1 MSAPDRVDV
10 DLPNTAEANMVSVKS
25 TENLRHLV
33 PPEHATNRVPAEQYH
48 QSQLMM
54 GSGGEGGGGAAA
66 PSTTSSSNNDVRQSL
81 MMYLD
86 QQPQQQQPL
95 PERQQT
101 QVTPEY
107 TAWTIGSTEAL
118 LKAQQQQHQQLLAS
132 NNHLTPPTAEITSPY
147 KSAILAKCS
156 SSRSQP
162 SPDLTVSTVN
172 SNASSVTPPPPA
184 VVPPTLGGLSQ
195 SMNIHSSDQLR
206 IQQQLLQMQPNQ
218 VQQSEAS
225 NSQQQQPLGQS
236 NGGGPPPQFPKPP
249 LPQQQQQQQ
258 QHPQYNKALQT
269 LYHTRLLSNPIPAV
283 ESLLSASCESLNF
296 DIAEMWLR
304 TGPKTHQ
311 LTNSHVRPTALDES
325 VRIQL
330 VDVYYGERSAERT
343 HRLSPALCKRAK
355 EAGDV
360 VWVTAHTLHGAE
372 ALKCSISDV
381 RTAVAVPVCHGGSG
395 VNVTIIYFSIR
406 RAIMKPQAVEFLVHM
421 SLAAATAA
429 VNSLAEEVMVDE
441 MPKVRLDASMS
452 SQNER
457 FPGRANNLCR
467 SAHVGNNHHHSHKS
481 ISVSREHGPHR
492 IYSVTGAQLDLQW
505 DALRNVEYLTDGGN
519 NWIHT
524 AVFHGKSVVVKTL
537 KPECQDVALA
547 INEIEGEL
555 EIHSRL
561 DHSNI
566 VKLIGAG
573 YTPRGVRFVVLER
586 LDGGTLTQLLG
597 YDTRI
602 RDRRRRFWTKKK
614 ISYMDVLKCSR
625 SLADALA
632 YCHGR
637 AIPNVM
643 VLHRDLKPDNIGFK
657 LDGTVK
663 LIDFGLAR
671 IVENAS
677 VSNEVYE
684 MSGETGSLRYMAPEV
699 ADCQPYNQKADVYS
713 FGIILWELV
722 AFKKPYDGMNREE
735 FYSRVVHGGERPPI
749 KKGWPEDLTELMK
762 SCWDAE
768 VVQRPNFSDIVEILD
783 SMLAGEK
790 DGDTK
795 KKPKRPKNKF
805 VSAMINRHSTWF

>member
-10 DLPNTAEANMVSVKS
+10 DLPNTQETQMVSVKS

-33 PPEHATNRVPAEQYH
+33 PPEQGHPAPVVIDGRGDAVP
-48 QSQLMM
+48 SVCRSCPPM
-54 GSGGEGGGGAAA
+54 
-66 PSTTSSSNNDVRQSL
+66 STSPMSTE
-81 MMYLD
+81 YL
-86 QQPQQQQPL
+86 QQQQQHSARPQPQQ
-95 PERQQT
+95 T
-101 QVTPEY
+101 QHSVPEY

-118 LKAQQQQHQQLLAS
+118 LKAQQQQQ
-132 NNHLTPPTAEITSPY
+132 I
-147 KSAILAKCS
+147 S
-156 SSRSQP
+156 SSPIADVTFSYKPAMLGKGSSRQP
-162 SPDLTVSTVN
+162 SPDLTEISYG
-172 SNASSVTPPPPA
+172 SGASSAATPPPPTP
-184 VVPPTLGGLSQ
+184 VPPTLGGLSQ
-195 SMNIHSSDQLR
+195 SMSVPEQQSLQL
-206 IQQQLLQMQPNQ
+206 QPNQ
-218 VQQSEAS
+218 MQQ
-225 NSQQQQPLGQS
+225 NRQPNQHQQH
-236 NGGGPPPQFPKPP
+236 GGGLPPQFPKPP
-249 LPQQQQQQQ
+249 LPHEDNHHHHQR
-258 QHPQYNKALQT
+258 PQRDEALRQ
-269 LYHTRLLSNPIPAV
+269 LYQTRLLSTPVPAV
-283 ESLLSASCESLNF
+283 ESLLSSSCECLNF

-311 LTNSHVRPTALDES
+311 LTASHVRPTALDES

-360 VWVTAHTLHGAE
+360 VWVTAHTPHGAE

-395 VNVTIIYFSIR
+395 ANVTIIYFSIR

-429 VNSLAEEVMVDE
+429 VNTLAEEVMVDE
-441 MPKVRLDASMS
+441 MPKMRLDASMTDHDRRYS
-452 SQNER
+452 TGAHKMSK
-457 FPGRANNLCR
+457 
-467 SAHVGNNHHHSHKS
+467 SAHTGSDHRQHPHKS

-492 IYSVTGAQLDLQW
+492 VFSVTGAQLDLQW

-524 AVFHGKSVVVKTL
+524 AVLHGKSVVVKTL

-561 DHSNI
+561 DHAN
-566 VKLIGAG
+566 VVRLIGAG
-573 YTPRGVRFVVLER
+573 FTPRGVRFVVLER
-586 LDGGTLTQLLG
+586 LDGGTLSQVLG
-597 YDTRI
+597 YDNRI
-602 RDRRRRFWTKKK
+602 RDRRRRFWTKKR
-614 ISYMDVLKCSR
+614 ISYMDVLKCAR
-625 SLADALA
+625 SLADGLA

-643 VLHRDLKPDNIGFK
+643 VLHRDLKPDNVGFT

-671 IVENAS
+671 IVENSSS

-735 FYSRVVHGGERPPI
+735 FYNRVVHGGERPAI
-749 KKGWPEDLTELMK
+749 NKKWPEDLTELMK

-768 VVQRPNFSDIVEILD
+768 IVHRPNFSDIVEILD

-795 KKPKRPKNKF
+795 KKRQRPKNKF
-805 VSAMINRHSTWF
+805 VSALIDRHSTWF